1 MNTLLY
7 DGSSGRVP
15 ISSEKLILINPVLF
29 MAFAIIAAPFTPL
42 AHAQNTITGSV
53 THAVR
58 GSKPARLS
66 VAALCAQLTLDEVTA
81 IMGDNF
87 ERRPESEGKPQVCE
101 YSDRLEKG
109 KMKVR
114 YFTLG
119 NSILTESG
127 WQNFVETEAK
137 GQVIQRDGVL
147 VSHLRK
153 HKFGT
158 DSIWFKDR
166 KGHALELNV
175 NSGITEDQ
183 AVALAKAAMD

>member
-114 YFTLG
+114 CNY
-119 NSILTESG
+119 SG
-127 WQNFVETEAK
+127 
-137 GQVIQRDGVL
+137 GIPRRDA
-147 VSHLRK
+147 S
-153 HKFGT
+153 
-158 DSIWFKDR
+158 
-166 KGHALELNV
+166 
-175 NSGITEDQ
+175 
-183 AVALAKAAMD
+183 